1 MAYLGVPPQSGFIT
15 TAKQRITSSTNNY
28 VDLDHAIS
36 NLSDVIVWVNFVK
49 QDSTNLSLT
58 TSTRITL
65 GGTLVSSDIVEIAY
79 LGKAVAT
86 QTPDTGTVTNDM
98 LAGSI
103 TNSKLAGS
111 IANDKLANSSI
122 TLNGSAVSLGGSAT
136 IGSDAGTEGFKVVL
150 SSNQSPSEGVWTKV
164 QFDTEIFDAGNNFS
178 SYKYT
183 APSTGTYL
191 FNVTLSGATDGSY
204 GLDNFMAQFYKNGSL
219 ISGSNSIFGLP
230 THTGSG
236 SFDTGSIGWT
246 IYQNA
251 SANDYFEVY
260 ARINRNG
267 NASTQNFYSDNSRR
281 TEFSGFRVT

>member
-103 TNSKLAGS
+103 ANSKLATDPLNASNLASGTVPTARLGS
-111 IANDKLANSSI
+111 GTASSS
-122 TLNGSAVSLGGSAT
+122 TFLRGDSTFATVGGSDNTPSFHVFKNAVQSINNAT
-136 IGSDAGTEGFKVVL
+136 STLITWQTET
-150 SSNQSPSEGVWTKV
+150 W
-164 QFDTEIFDAGNNFS
+164 D
-178 SYKYT
+178 
-183 APSTGTYL
+183 
-191 FNVTLSGATDGSY
+191 TDGKFASNRFTPTEAGKY
-204 GLDNFMAQFYKNGSL
+204 FIYFACVVDELDDNKFIWAQIKKNGSL
-219 ISGSNSIFGLP
+219 LLTTQTGQPAFSSLTGYVAGAVDL
-230 THTGSG
+230 GSG
-236 SFDTGSIGWT
+236 DYVEAWAQHNHGSARNVVNGT
-246 IYQNA
+246 NPG
-251 SANDYFEVY
+251 SYF
-260 ARINRNG
+260 G
-267 NASTQNFYSDNSRR
+267 
-281 TEFSGFRVT
+281 GFKIIT